1 MTATAIHST
10 PAGAHPF
17 HHPFFFLI
25 HLTDSSSQVKVSVT
39 LLDSFYITSNAVM
52 GNMELE
58 YCTDIG
64 LRLGIIMVKLI
75 TIEGRQYYLLA
86 PSLNDA
92 LLLTHSKSSLACVRR
107 C

>member
-1 MTATAIHST
+1 
-10 PAGAHPF
+10 
-17 HHPFFFLI
+17 
-25 HLTDSSSQVKVSVT
+25 
-39 LLDSFYITSNAVM
+39 M

-58 YCTDIG
+58 YCTDKG
-64 LRLGIIMVKLI
+64 LRLGIIMVELV

-92 LLLTHSKSSLACVRR
+92 LLLTRSESSLACVRR